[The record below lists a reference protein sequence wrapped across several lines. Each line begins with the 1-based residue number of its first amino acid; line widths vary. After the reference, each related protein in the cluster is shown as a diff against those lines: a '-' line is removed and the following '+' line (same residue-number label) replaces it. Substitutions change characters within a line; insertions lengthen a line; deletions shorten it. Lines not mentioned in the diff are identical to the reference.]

1 MGPPTDDPELLE
13 QFDDNLEDAD
23 ASASHMYESASR
35 NFQEAREFLSLVK
48 ECQRPFSVVGIGAW
62 LGQPLIENMQL
73 LVAKARRKGKTS
85 SHKGGKC
92 PNLGTP

>member
-23 ASASHMYESASR
+23 ASASHMYESANR

-48 ECQRPFSVVGIGAW
+48 SARGHFLLLALV
-62 LGQPLIENMQL
+62 LGSASL
-73 LVAKARRKGKTS
+73 
-85 SHKGGKC
+85 
-92 PNLGTP
+92 